1 MSAPIGSL
9 SPGPACEAGKL
20 IVQVIGKD
28 HPESQKLVLLDQ
40 ARSPLKGE
48 QEPLERE
55 LCSSVLHVWNS
66 AGLAKGQLCLEIA
79 TTQGAPICLPLLDNP
94 RPTPRQSDAQWN
106 QLVPVLPFVA
116 LPGSKS
122 AYDLGTPVLARTG
135 YVYVFHEQRL
145 WRELEVRIEGDKTTY
160 HDIDV
165 AQFRQGQSFKPGE
178 RKASGQALDDI
189 WLPASWNDR
198 RVDDVQLCF
207 SEVQLSA
214 PRLQRLEQDAKL
226 RGQRCRSPDLR
237 SADQRFKRLYK
248 NQPDGT
254 AMVQAFAAFDVHNA
268 TNQSAAS
275 QARTTWLN
283 LQSNAFPVS
292 VAAPQRPRAPG
303 YEWMLE
309 HPGSYLCDLSGQFPV
324 QASTQAKAFLQACTA
339 GSAEQPHSVALE
351 LTAIADALEASLP
364 APEPEPGSKPEAEG
378 EKKDLWLAQDSV
390 ADVLESARQRQLCG
404 VLLDDPRYRV
414 RHLHMRLNTHHQ
426 LLMLCARRAAQ
437 EPNHGSALLVQQL
450 VVPRQLAGQTNALH
464 AGMKKLND
472 TGKQAINH
480 CTATVERA
488 MVWQHMNS
496 AQDLLSE
503 CLEQGVTQQTF
514 ADHLSLE
521 GFDYLAAL
529 FTLSQAMASMALPPG
544 RLDPLSPTGDV
555 VDAVTGVSLYSPK
568 ASRAQKLLS
577 GIAEDTTCAWHR
589 MLWPSCDLEMVC
601 VPYKV
606 PTQDD
611 LNLGDGCFRPTEL
624 AKHENQAPPSLAQ
637 QELLDSALLA
647 TLLAEGRL
655 DSFLTLNGK
664 NTSAALI
671 GFFENLQGA
680 VDRALAATVAPRN
693 AANQAAQT
701 ATASRT
707 ASHQANER
715 LNQMRERL
723 GAQAQPVN
731 ITLHGRGVQQLR
743 SLMPATFGPAYFMR
757 RGAVTRNYYLFGLE
771 DLPTRQVRAKRIH
784 GEFLDAR
791 GNLLGST
798 SRTRMSG
805 ADIASAEHWVLVIPR
820 NHSTAQLVGSLNRH
834 INAAQQA
841 DSIAAADAANSTRAR
856 SALNDA
862 SEHLSQQR
870 RKTHTWRVLNGR
882 PFAAAVLM
890 LEMWNVRAE
899 VQAWEKNA
907 SEKGVYRVIGG
918 ALGASTDLI
927 IAMEALT
934 VKFVGSQPAE
944 IFTRRALHR
953 ISDTTINKYL
963 SSALGEVV
971 TRDLSIRLLTQ
982 SVGGLLFAGVSLY
995 DAWHAWQ
1002 WNDQAMYGYLLMAAG
1017 GLSGVAAG
1025 LFSGV
1030 APVLGMHPLN
1040 WVALLLIG
1048 IGTGLVLW
1056 LSSTPLEDWLN
1067 AGPFG
1072 TDDGPSTQHL
1082 RDPQEAFYR
1091 ILGVFAGINISIVRN
1106 PLFEPNAKLDG
1117 REEVPYSVRS
1127 ANTLIRIESR
1137 LPGLLGS
1144 MGSVDIEADCRL
1156 CETITR
1162 YSIKGSPYRTDIQ
1175 APTMCSIPK
1184 AQRLFSDSL
1193 ELYFSTPPANRGPSS
1208 FKTSGWYWAVRA
1220 QFVLQSRGGVRYFP
1234 APEVKDPTAYGPA
1247 YAKADFNKTQ
1257 HPFWADEQTHKASG
1271 NE

>member
-1 MSAPIGSL
+1 M
-9 SPGPACEAGKL
+9 
-20 IVQVIGKD
+20 
-28 HPESQKLVLLDQ
+28 
-40 ARSPLKGE
+40 
-48 QEPLERE
+48 
-55 LCSSVLHVWNS
+55 
-66 AGLAKGQLCLEIA
+66 
-79 TTQGAPICLPLLDNP
+79 LDNL

-198 RVDDVQLCF
+198 RVDDLQLCF
-207 SEVQLSA
+207 SEVQFSA
-214 PRLQRLEQDAKL
+214 PRLQRLEKDAKL

-237 SADQRFKRLYK
+237 SADQRFRRLYK

-254 AMVQAFAAFDVHNA
+254 AMVQAFAAFDVHSA

-324 QASTQAKAFLQACTA
+324 EASTQAKAFLQACATGNA
-339 GSAEQPHSVALE
+339 AQPHGVALE

-364 APEPEPGSKPEAEG
+364 APEPEPGSKPEAES

-450 VVPRQLAGQTNALH
+450 VVPRQFAGQANALH

-472 TGKQAINH
+472 TGKQAINR

-529 FTLSQAMASMALPPG
+529 FTLSQAMATIALAPG

-577 GIAEDTTCAWHR
+577 SIAEDTTSAWHR

-601 VPYKV
+601 APYQA
-606 PTQDD
+606 PATAEP
-611 LNLGDGCFRPTEL
+611 NSGDGRFRPTEL
-624 AKHENQAPPSLAQ
+624 AKHENQTPPSLAQ
-637 QELLDSALLA
+637 QTQLDSMLLA

-655 DSFLTLNGK
+655 DTFLTANGK

-671 GFFENLQGA
+671 SFFENLQGA
-680 VDRALAATVAPRN
+680 VDTALAATVAPRN
-693 AANQAAQT
+693 AARQAAQT

-707 ASHQANER
+707 ASNQANER

-743 SLMPATFGPAYFMR
+743 SLMPATFGVAYFMR
-757 RGAVTRNYYLFGLE
+757 RGAVTQNYYLFGME

-820 NHSTAQLVGSLNRH
+820 NHSTAQLVGSLNRQ

-841 DSIAAADAANSTRAR
+841 DSVAAADAANSTRAR

-862 SEHLSQQR
+862 REHLSEQR
-870 RKTHTWRVLNGR
+870 RKTHTWRVLNSR

-890 LEMWNVRAE
+890 LEMWNLRAE
-899 VQAWEKNA
+899 VEAWEKN
-907 SEKGVYRVIGG
+907 SREKDIFRTAIGIGG
-918 ALGASTDLI
+918 ASIDLV

-934 VKFVGSQPAE
+934 VKFVGTQFALSMARAPVLTISE
-944 IFTRRALHR
+944 ERAL
-953 ISDTTINKYL
+953 SV
-963 SSALGEVV
+963 LGP
-971 TRDLSIRLLTQ
+971 RLANRLTK
-982 SVGGLLFAGVSLY
+982 VFTARLFGQLASGILFVGVSLY
-995 DAWHAWQ
+995 DAWYAWQ
-1002 WNDQAMYGYLLMAAG
+1002 WNDQAMYGYLLMAG
-1017 GLSGVAAG
+1017 GALSGVAAG
-1025 LFSGV
+1025 LFSGL

-1048 IGTGLVLW
+1048 IGAGLVLW

-1072 TDDGPSTQHL
+1072 TKDADTQHL
-1082 RDPQEAFYR
+1082 QDPQEAFYR
-1091 ILGVFAGINISIVRN
+1091 LLGVFAGINISIVRN
-1106 PLFEPNAKLDG
+1106 PLFEPNAKLDV
-1117 REEVPYSVRS
+1117 REEVPYSVRT

-1144 MGSVDIEADCRL
+1144 LGSVDIEADCRL
-1156 CETITR
+1156 CEVITH

-1234 APEVKDPTAYGPA
+1234 APEVKDPAVYGAA
-1247 YAKADFNKTQ
+1247 YAKADFNRIKRQ
-1257 HPFWADEQTHKASG
+1257 FWADEQTHKKFING
-1271 NE
+1271 

>member
-48 QEPLERE
+48 QEPLEQE
-55 LCSSVLHVWNS
+55 LCSSVLHVWDS

-79 TTQGAPICLPLLDNP
+79 TTQGAPIRLPLLDNP

-122 AYDLGTPVLARTG
+122 AYDLGTPVLARSG
-135 YVYVFHEQRL
+135 YVYVFHKQRL
-145 WRELEVRIEGDKTTY
+145 WRELEVRIEDGKTSY

-165 AQFRQGQSFKPGE
+165 AQFRQGQSFKVGE

-275 QARTTWLN
+275 RARTTWLN
-283 LQSNAFPVS
+283 LQASAFPVS
-292 VAAPQRPRAPG
+292 VAAPQRPREPG

-324 QASTQAKAFLQACTA
+324 QASTQAKVFLQAYAA
-339 GSAEQPHSVALE
+339 GNAEQPHGVALE

-364 APEPEPGSKPEAEG
+364 APEPESGSTPEAEG
-378 EKKDLWLAQDSV
+378 EKADLWQAQDSV

-450 VVPRQLAGQTNALH
+450 VVPRQLAGQANALH

-472 TGKQAINH
+472 TGKQAINR

-529 FTLSQAMASMALPPG
+529 FTLSQAMASIALPPG

-577 GIAEDTTCAWHR
+577 GIAEDTTSAWHQ
-589 MLWPSCDLEMVC
+589 MLWPASDMETVC

-611 LNLGDGCFRPTEL
+611 PNLGDGCFRPTDL
-624 AKHENQAPPSLAQ
+624 AKHENQVPPSPAQ

-680 VDRALAATVAPRN
+680 VDRARAATAAPRN
-693 AANQAAQT
+693 AARQAAQT
-701 ATASRT
+701 AAASRT
-707 ASHQANER
+707 ASDQARER

-723 GAQAQPVN
+723 GAEARPVN
-731 ITLHGRGVQQLR
+731 IRLHARGVQQLR
-743 SLMPATFGPAYFMR
+743 SVLPATFGLARFVR
-757 RGAVTRNYYLFGLE
+757 RAAVTEDLYLFGQQ
-771 DLPTRQVRAKRIH
+771 DLPTRQARAITIH
-784 GEFLDAR
+784 GEFLSPT
-791 GNLLGST
+791 GEVLGST
-798 SRTRMSG
+798 NRTRMPAAG
-805 ADIASAEHWVLVIPR
+805 VTSANHQVLAIPV
-820 NHSTAQLVGSLNRH
+820 SAPVTQLIREINQQ

-841 DSIAAADAANSTRAR
+841 DAVAAADAASSTRAR
-856 SALNDA
+856 SALNVA
-862 SEHLSQQR
+862 REHLHEQR
-870 RKTHTWRVLNGR
+870 ARTHTWRVLNSR

-899 VQAWEKNA
+899 VQVFEESNRV
-907 SEKGVYRVIGG
+907 KGSFRAIGG
-918 ALGASTDLI
+918 LASASVDLV
-927 IAMEALT
+927 IAMEELT
-934 VKFVGSQPAE
+934 VKFVGTQ
-944 IFTRRALHR
+944 
-953 ISDTTINKYL
+953 
-963 SSALGEVV
+963 SALAMARTQILTISEERVIQVFGPKLASRV
-971 TRDLSIRLLTQ
+971 TKAFTARLFGQLG
-982 SVGGLLFAGVSLY
+982 SGILFAGVSLY
-995 DAWHAWQ
+995 DAWYAWQ
-1002 WNDQAMYGYLLMAAG
+1002 WNDQAMYGYLLMAG
-1017 GLSGVAAG
+1017 GALSGVAAG
-1025 LFSGV
+1025 LLSGM
-1030 APVLGMHPLN
+1030 ATVLGMNPFG
-1040 WVALLLIG
+1040 WVALLLTSIG
-1048 IGTGLVLW
+1048 AGLVLW
-1056 LSSTPLEDWLN
+1056 LSSTQLEDWLN

-1072 TDDGPSTQHL
+1072 TDDSSSTQHL

-1091 ILGVFAGINISIVRN
+1091 LLGVLAGINISIVRN
-1106 PLFEPNAKLDG
+1106 PLFEPNAKLDV

-1137 LPGLLGS
+1137 LPGLLGRL
-1144 MGSVDIEADCRL
+1144 GSIDIEADCRL
-1156 CETITR
+1156 CETVTH

-1175 APTMCSIPK
+1175 APTLCSIPK
-1184 AQRLFSDSL
+1184 AQRLFNDSL
-1193 ELYFSTPPANRGPSS
+1193 ELYFSTPPANIDPSS
-1208 FKTSGWYWAVRA
+1208 FKTRSWYWAVRA
-1220 QFVLQSRGGVRYFP
+1220 QFVLQSSGGVRYFP
-1234 APEVKDPTAYGPA
+1234 APEVKDPTVYGPI
-1247 YAKADFNKTQ
+1247 YAKADFNKTER
-1257 HPFWADEQTHKASG
+1257 PFWADEQTHKTFN

>member
-40 ARSPLKGE
+40 ADSPLKGE
-48 QEPLERE
+48 QEPLEQE
-55 LCSSVLHVWNS
+55 LCSSVLHVWDS

-79 TTQGAPICLPLLDNP
+79 STQGAPIRLPLLDNL

-254 AMVQAFAAFDVHNA
+254 AMVRAFAAFDVHNA

-324 QASTQAKAFLQACTA
+324 EASTQAKAFLQACATGNA
-339 GSAEQPHSVALE
+339 AQPHGVALE
-351 LTAIADALEASLP
+351 LTAIAEALEASLP
-364 APEPEPGSKPEAEG
+364 APEPEPGSKPEAES

-450 VVPRQLAGQTNALH
+450 VVPRQLAGQANALH

-472 TGKQAINH
+472 TGKQAINR

-529 FTLSQAMASMALPPG
+529 FTLSQAMATIALAPG

-577 GIAEDTTCAWHR
+577 SIAEDTTSVWHR
-589 MLWPSCDLEMVC
+589 MLWPSCDLETVC
-601 VPYKV
+601 APYQVPATAE
-606 PTQDD
+606 PNT
-611 LNLGDGCFRPTEL
+611 GDGRFRPTEL
-624 AKHENQAPPSLAQ
+624 AKHENQTPPSLAQ
-637 QELLDSALLA
+637 QTQLDSMLLA

-655 DSFLTLNGK
+655 DTFLTANGK

-680 VDRALAATVAPRN
+680 VDTALAATVAPRN
-693 AANQAAQT
+693 AARQAAQT

-707 ASHQANER
+707 ASDQANDR

-723 GAQAQPVN
+723 GAQARPVN
-731 ITLHGRGVQQLR
+731 IRLHARGVQQLR
-743 SLMPATFGPAYFMR
+743 SVLPATFGLARFVR
-757 RGAVTRNYYLFGLE
+757 RAAVTQDLYLFGLQ
-771 DLPTRQVRAKRIH
+771 DLPTRQARAITVH
-784 GEFLDAR
+784 GEFL
-791 GNLLGST
+791 GPTGEVLGST
-798 SRTRMSG
+798 NRTRMPATG
-805 ADIASAEHWVLVIPR
+805 VTSANHLVLAIPV
-820 NHSTAQLVGSLNRH
+820 SAPVTQLIREINQQ

-841 DSIAAADAANSTRAR
+841 DAVAAADAASSTRAR

-862 SEHLSQQR
+862 REHLREQR
-870 RKTHTWRVLNGR
+870 ARTHTWRVLNSR

-899 VQAWEKNA
+899 VQGFEATMK
-907 SEKGVYRVIGG
+907 EKGFNRAQAGRSAAI
-918 ALGASTDLI
+918 LDLL

-934 VKFVGSQPAE
+934 VKFVGSQSALASA
-944 IFTRRALHR
+944 RRTVFR
-953 ISDTTINKYL
+953 L
-963 SSALGEVV
+963 SRDKASAMLGEVIG
-971 TRDLSIRLLTQ
+971 RRLEERISARLLTQ

-995 DAWHAWQ
+995 DAWYAWQ
-1002 WNDQAMYGYLLMAAG
+1002 WNDQAMYGYLLMAG
-1017 GLSGVAAG
+1017 GAFSGVAAG
-1025 LFSGV
+1025 LLSGMTT
-1030 APVLGMHPLN
+1030 VLGMNPFG
-1040 WVALLLIG
+1040 WVALLLTSIG
-1048 IGTGLVLW
+1048 AGLVLW

-1067 AGPFG
+1067 VGPFG
-1072 TDDGPSTQHL
+1072 SQDGSTNHHL
-1082 RDPQEAFYR
+1082 QDPQEAFYR
-1091 ILGVFAGINISIVRN
+1091 LLGVLAGISIAVGHN
-1106 PLFEPNAKLDG
+1106 PLFEPNAKLDA
-1117 REEVPYSVRS
+1117 REEVPHSVRS
-1127 ANTLIRIESR
+1127 ADTLIRIESR

-1144 MGSVDIEADCRL
+1144 LGGVDIEADCRL
-1156 CETITR
+1156 CETVTY

-1184 AQRLFSDSL
+1184 AQRLYNDSL
-1193 ELYFSTPPANRGPSS
+1193 ELYFSTPPVNRVLST
-1208 FKTSGWYWAVRA
+1208 FTTRNWYWAVRA
-1220 QFVLQSRGGVRYFP
+1220 QFVLKGSGETRYFP
-1234 APEVKDPTAYGPA
+1234 SPEVKDSTLYRPA
-1247 YAKADFNKTQ
+1247 YTKANFNKIKL
-1257 HPFWADEQTHKASG
+1257 PFWADEQTHKAFG

>member
-28 HPESQKLVLLDQ
+28 HPESQRLVLLDQ
-40 ARSPLKGE
+40 AGSPLKGE

-55 LCSSVLHVWNS
+55 LCSSVLHVWDS

-79 TTQGAPICLPLLDNP
+79 TTQGAPIRLPLLDNL

-178 RKASGQALDDI
+178 RNACGQALDDI
-189 WLPASWNDR
+189 WLPASWNNR
-198 RVDDVQLCF
+198 HVEGLQLCF

-324 QASTQAKAFLQACTA
+324 EASTQAKAFLQACTA

-378 EKKDLWLAQDSV
+378 EKKDLWLVQDSV

-450 VVPRQLAGQTNALH
+450 VVPRQLAGQANALH

-472 TGKQAINH
+472 TGKQAINR

-529 FTLSQAMASMALPPG
+529 FTLSQAMASIALPPG

-577 GIAEDTTCAWHR
+577 SIAKDTTSAWHQ
-589 MLWPSCDLEMVC
+589 MLWPASDMETVC

-611 LNLGDGCFRPTEL
+611 PNLGDGCFRPTDL
-624 AKHENQAPPSLAQ
+624 AKHENQVPPSPAQ

-655 DSFLTLNGK
+655 DTFLTANGK

-680 VDRALAATVAPRN
+680 VDTARAATAAPRN

-701 ATASRT
+701 AAASRT
-707 ASHQANER
+707 VSDQAHER

-723 GAQAQPVN
+723 GAEARPVN
-731 ITLHGRGVQQLR
+731 IRLHARGVQQLR
-743 SLMPATFGPAYFMR
+743 SVLPATFGLARFVR
-757 RGAVTRNYYLFGLE
+757 RAAVTEDLYLFGQQ
-771 DLPTRQVRAKRIH
+771 DLPTRQARAITIH
-784 GEFLDAR
+784 GEFLSPT
-791 GNLLGST
+791 GEVLGST
-798 SRTRMSG
+798 NRTRMPATG
-805 ADIASAEHWVLVIPR
+805 VTSANHLVLAIPV
-820 NHSTAQLVGSLNRH
+820 SAPVTQLIREINQQ

-841 DSIAAADAANSTRAR
+841 DAVAAADAASSTRAR
-856 SALNDA
+856 SALNVA
-862 SEHLSQQR
+862 REHLREQR
-870 RKTHTWRVLNGR
+870 ARTHTWRVLNSR

-890 LEMWNVRAE
+890 LEMWNLRAE
-899 VQAWEKNA
+899 VEAWEKN
-907 SEKGVYRVIGG
+907 SREKDIFRTAIGIGG
-918 ALGASTDLI
+918 ASIDLV

-934 VKFVGSQPAE
+934 VKFVGTQFALSMARAPV
-944 IFTRRALHR
+944 FTISEERAL
-953 ISDTTINKYL
+953 SV
-963 SSALGEVV
+963 LGP
-971 TRDLSIRLLTQ
+971 RLANRLTK
-982 SVGGLLFAGVSLY
+982 VFTARLFGQLASGILFVGVSLY
-995 DAWHAWQ
+995 DAWYAWQ
-1002 WNDQAMYGYLLMAAG
+1002 WNDQAMYGYLLMAG
-1017 GLSGVAAG
+1017 GALSGVAAG
-1025 LFSGV
+1025 LFSGL

-1048 IGTGLVLW
+1048 IGAGLVLW

-1072 TDDGPSTQHL
+1072 TKGADTQHL
-1082 RDPQEAFYR
+1082 QDPQEAFYR
-1091 ILGVFAGINISIVRN
+1091 LLGVFAGINISIVRN

-1117 REEVPYSVRS
+1117 REEVPYSVRT

-1144 MGSVDIEADCRL
+1144 LGSVDIEADCRL
-1156 CETITR
+1156 CEAITR
-1162 YSIKGSPYRTDIQ
+1162 YSIKGAPYRTDIQ

-1193 ELYFSTPPANRGPSS
+1193 ELYFSTPPANRSPSS

-1220 QFVLQSRGGVRYFP
+1220 QFVLQTRGGLRYFP
-1234 APEVKDPTAYGPA
+1234 APEVKDPAAYGAA
-1247 YAKADFNKTQ
+1247 YAKADFNRIKR
-1257 HPFWADEQTHKASG
+1257 PFWADEQTHKKLING
-1271 NE
+1271 

>member
-1 MSAPIGSL
+1 M
-9 SPGPACEAGKL
+9 
-20 IVQVIGKD
+20 IGKA

-40 ARSPLKGE
+40 ARSPLKGK
-48 QEPLERE
+48 QEPLEKE
-55 LCSSVLHVWNS
+55 LCSSVLHVWDS

-79 TTQGAPICLPLLDNP
+79 TTRGAPIRLPLLDNL
-94 RPTPRQSDAQWN
+94 RSTPRQSDAQWN

-122 AYDLGTPVLARTG
+122 AYDLGTPVLARNG

-145 WRELEVRIEGDKTTY
+145 WRELEVRIEEGKTTY

-165 AQFRQGQSFKPGE
+165 AQFRQGQGFKPGE

-198 RVDDVQLCF
+198 RVDGLQLCF
-207 SEVQLSA
+207 SEVQFSA

-237 SADQRFKRLYK
+237 SAEQRFKRLYK

-254 AMVQAFAAFDVHNA
+254 AMLQAFAAFDVHDA
-268 TNQSAAS
+268 TNQSAAA

-283 LQSNAFPVS
+283 LQSGAFPVS

-324 QASTQAKAFLQACTA
+324 QASTQAKAFLQACTT
-339 GSAEQPHSVALE
+339 GSTEQSHGVALE

-378 EKKDLWLAQDSV
+378 EKADLWQAQDSV

-450 VVPRQLAGQTNALH
+450 VVPRQLAGQANALH

-472 TGKQAINH
+472 TGKQAINR

-488 MVWQHMNS
+488 MVLQHMNS

-503 CLEQGVTQQTF
+503 CLEQGVTQQAF

-529 FTLSQAMASMALPPG
+529 FTLSQAIATIALPPG

-577 GIAEDTTCAWHR
+577 SIADDKASTWHQ
-589 MLWPSCDLEMVC
+589 MLWPTSDLETVC

-611 LNLGDGCFRPTEL
+611 PNLGDGCFRPTEL
-624 AKHENQAPPSLAQ
+624 AKHENQAPPPLGQ
-637 QELLDSALLA
+637 QVLLDSALLA
-647 TLLAEGRL
+647 TLLASDRL
-655 DSFLTLNGK
+655 DTFLTANGK

-671 GFFENLQGA
+671 AFFENLQGA
-680 VDRALAATVAPRN
+680 VDTALAATAAPRN
-693 AANQAAQT
+693 AARQAAQT
-701 ATASRT
+701 AAASRT
-707 ASHQANER
+707 ASTQANER

-743 SLMPATFGPAYFMR
+743 SLMPATFGAAYFMR
-757 RGAVTRNYYLFGLE
+757 RGAVTQSYYLFGME
-771 DLPTRQVRAKRIH
+771 DLPTRQVRTKRIH
-784 GEFLDAR
+784 GEFLDAH
-791 GNLLGST
+791 GNVLGST

-820 NHSTAQLVGSLNRH
+820 NHSTAQLVGSLNRQ

-841 DSIAAADAANSTRAR
+841 DSVAAADAANSTRAR

-862 SEHLSQQR
+862 REHLSRQR
-870 RKTHTWRVLNGR
+870 GKTHTWRVLNSR

-899 VQAWEKNA
+899 VQAFEET
-907 SEKGVYRVIGG
+907 SRQKGSFRAIGG
-918 ALGASTDLI
+918 LASASIDLV

-934 VKFVGSQPAE
+934 VKLIGSQSTEA
-944 IFTRRALHR
+944 FTRKAVYTV
-953 ISDTTINKYL
+953 SDETINKRLGSRLGAAVTKKL
-963 SSALGEVV
+963 SARLIVQ
-971 TRDLSIRLLTQ
+971 SI
-982 SVGGLLFAGVSLY
+982 GGLIFAGVSLN
-995 DAWHAWQ
+995 DAWYAWQ
-1002 WNDQAMYGYLLMAAG
+1002 WNDQAMYGYLLMTG
-1017 GLSGVAAG
+1017 GALSGVASG
-1025 LFSGV
+1025 LLSGMTTL
-1030 APVLGMHPLN
+1030 LGMNPLG
-1040 WVALLLIG
+1040 WLALLLTSIG
-1048 IGTGLVLW
+1048 AGLVLW
-1056 LSSTPLEDWLN
+1056 LSSTQLEDWLN

-1072 TDDGPSTQHL
+1072 TKDGFPHL
-1082 RDPQEAFYR
+1082 QEPREAFYR
-1091 ILGVFAGINISIVRN
+1091 LLGVLAGISIAVGRN
-1106 PLFEPNAKLDG
+1106 PLFEPNAKLDS
-1117 REEVPYSVRS
+1117 RAEVPHSVRS
-1127 ANTLIRIESR
+1127 ADTLIRIKSR
-1137 LPGLLGS
+1137 LPGLLVS
-1144 MGSVDIEADCRL
+1144 LGSVDIEADCRL
-1156 CETITR
+1156 CEVITH

-1184 AQRLFSDSL
+1184 AQRLYNDSL
-1193 ELYFSTPPANRGPSS
+1193 ELYFSTPPANRSPSP
-1208 FKTSGWYWAVRA
+1208 FEIRNWHWAVRA
-1220 QFVLQSRGGVRYFP
+1220 QLVLKNGAETRCFP
-1234 APEVKDPTAYGPA
+1234 APKVKDSILYGSI
-1247 YAKADFNKTQ
+1247 YAKADFNQ
-1257 HPFWADEQTHKASG
+1257 VNRSFWADEQTHKEVSS
-1271 NE
+1271 E